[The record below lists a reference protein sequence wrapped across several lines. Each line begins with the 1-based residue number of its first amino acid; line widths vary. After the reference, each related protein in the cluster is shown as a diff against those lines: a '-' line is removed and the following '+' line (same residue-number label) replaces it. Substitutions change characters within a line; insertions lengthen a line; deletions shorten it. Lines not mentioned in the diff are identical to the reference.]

1 MIILGIMMIIM
12 LDWML
17 REYQRR
23 RRIVGNGCNGII
35 VDHLMGC
42 LLPGYQ

>member
-1 MIILGIMMIIM
+1 MIMMRIMMIIM

-17 REYQRR
+17 LEYQRR

>member
-1 MIILGIMMIIM
+1 MIMMRIMMIIM

-17 REYQRR
+17 LEYQRR
-23 RRIVGNGCNGII
+23 RRIVGNGCNGIV

>member
-1 MIILGIMMIIM
+1 MIMMRIMMIIM
-12 LDWML
+12 LAWML
-17 REYQRR
+17 LEYQRR
-23 RRIVGNGCNGII
+23 IRIVGNGCNGII

>member
-1 MIILGIMMIIM
+1 MIMMRIMMIIM
-12 LDWML
+12 LAWML
-17 REYQRR
+17 LEYQRR
-23 RRIVGNGCNGII
+23 RRIDGNGFNGIV